1 MRVVL
6 WPASAGR
13 KTINIM
19 KKRKTRHSPEQIVR
33 KIQQAD
39 RILAEGGDVAAV
51 VRELNITEATYYRWR
66 NHYGGPKESTPIETI
81 NLMALS
87 SHSVI
92 ANSTFS
98 WWGAWLGDRASRH
111 VIHSRPWVDF
121 KGVND
126 RDLHLP
132 AWIGVGR
139 DGEEEAERLNVV
151 N

>member
-19 KKRKTRHSPEQIVR
+19 TKRKTRHSPDQIVR

-66 NHYGGPKESTPIETI
+66 NHYGGLKAEGAKKLKQLEKQ
-81 NLMALS
+81 NLQLKKLLA
-87 SHSVI
+87 
-92 ANSTFS
+92 
-98 WWGAWLGDRASRH
+98 
-111 VIHSRPWVDF
+111 
-121 KGVND
+121 
-126 RDLHLP
+126 
-132 AWIGVGR
+132 
-139 DGEEEAERLNVV
+139 EAELEKAVFKELAERVF
-151 N
+151 